1 MQRDNLTAL
10 LQDWTDGNE
19 GALERLTP
27 FVQAELRR
35 IAGRYMA
42 GERVGHT
49 LQASALVNEAF
60 LKLVD
65 NRRIQ
70 WQNRAHFYAMSA
82 RLMRQILV
90 DFARSK
96 KKEKRGGGALRV
108 TFDQNLKVIADR
120 TRDLVALDD
129 ALNTLAAASPRVS
142 QVVELRFFGGLSTEE
157 AADVLKVSTKTV
169 LRDWQL
175 AKMWLFRELSGRT
188 DAPVVNSNE

>member
-1 MQRDNLTAL
+1 MQRDNVTAL
-10 LQDWTDGNE
+10 LQDWTDGND

-27 FVQAELRR
+27 YVQAELRR

-65 NRRIQ
+65 IRRIQ

-96 KKEKRGGGALRV
+96 KKQKRGGGAMQV
-108 TFDQNLKVIADR
+108 TLDENLNVIADR

-129 ALNTLAAASPRVS
+129 ALNALAAVSSRVS
-142 QVVELRFFGGLSTEE
+142 QVVELRFFGGLTEE
-157 AADVLKVSTKTV
+157 EIAEALHISTDTV
-169 LRDWQL
+169 LRDWKF
-175 AKMWLFRELSGRT
+175 AKVWLHRELTRAPSEGRQGHG
-188 DAPVVNSNE
+188 

>member
-1 MQRDNLTAL
+1 MQRDNVTAL
-10 LQDWTDGNE
+10 LQGWTDGDDR
-19 GALERLTP
+19 ALERLTP

-65 NRRIQ
+65 IRRIQ

-90 DFARSK
+90 DCARTK
-96 KKEKRGGGALRV
+96 KKQKRGGGAMRV
-108 TFDQNLKVIADR
+108 TLDENLNVIADR
-120 TRDLVALDD
+120 TRDLAALDD
-129 ALNTLAAASPRVS
+129 ALNALASASPRVS
-142 QVVELRFFGGLSTEE
+142 QVVELRFFGGLTEE
-157 AADVLKVSTKTV
+157 EIAEALHISTDTV
-169 LRDWQL
+169 LRDWKF
-175 AKMWLFRELSGRT
+175 AKVWLHRELTRGPSER
-188 DAPVVNSNE
+188 

>member
-1 MQRDNLTAL
+1 MQRDNVTAL
-10 LQDWTDGNE
+10 LQDWTDGDN
-19 GALERLTP
+19 GALEKLTP
-27 FVQAELRR
+27 FIHAELRR

-96 KKEKRGGGALRV
+96 KKQKRGGGGMRV
-108 TFDQNLKVIADR
+108 TLDENLNVIADR

-129 ALNTLAAASPRVS
+129 ALNALAGTSPRVS
-142 QVVELRFFGGLSTEE
+142 QVVELRFFGGLTEE
-157 AADVLKVSTKTV
+157 EIAAALQISTDTV
-169 LRDWQL
+169 LRDWKF
-175 AKMWLFRELSGRT
+175 AKVWLHRELTRGPSER
-188 DAPVVNSNE
+188 

>member
-1 MQRDNLTAL
+1 MQPDNVTAL
-10 LQDWTDGNE
+10 LQDWTDGDDR
-19 GALERLTP
+19 ALEKLTP

-65 NRRIQ
+65 IRRVQ

-82 RLMRQILV
+82 RLMRHILV
-90 DFARSK
+90 DCARSK
-96 KKEKRGGGALRV
+96 KKQKRGGGVRV
-108 TFDQNLKVIADR
+108 TLDENLNVLADR

-129 ALNTLAAASPRVS
+129 ALNALAAASPRVS
-142 QVVELRFFGGLSTEE
+142 QVVELRFFGGLTEE
-157 AADVLKVSTKTV
+157 EIAAALQISTDTV
-169 LRDWQL
+169 LRDWKF
-175 AKMWLFRELSGRT
+175 AK
-188 DAPVVNSNE
+188 V

>member
-1 MQRDNLTAL
+1 MTAL
-10 LQDWTDGNE
+10 LQGWTDGDDH
-19 GALERLTP
+19 ALEKLTP

-65 NRRIQ
+65 IRRIR

-90 DFARSK
+90 DCARSK
-96 KKEKRGGGALRV
+96 KKQKRGGGVRV
-108 TFDQNLKVIADR
+108 TLDEHLNVIADR

-129 ALNTLAAASPRVS
+129 ALNALAAASPRVS
-142 QVVELRFFGGLSTEE
+142 QVVELRFFGGLSEE
-157 AADVLKVSTKTV
+157 EIAVALQVSTDTV
-169 LRDWQL
+169 LRDWKF
-175 AKMWLFRELSGRT
+175 AKVWLHRELTRGS
-188 DAPVVNSNE
+188 A